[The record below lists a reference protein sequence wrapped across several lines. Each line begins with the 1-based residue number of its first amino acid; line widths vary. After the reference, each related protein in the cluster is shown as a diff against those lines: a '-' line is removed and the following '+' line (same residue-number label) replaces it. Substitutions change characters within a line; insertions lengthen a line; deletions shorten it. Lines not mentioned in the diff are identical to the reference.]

1 MKMISFIST
10 TMAPALDKHDNTTHT
25 PHNSDHST
33 SSKRQLGN
41 PATGNNERGGSAN
54 SPFDDLPVDIDLS
67 ILKDPPPN
75 PLTPDSNYC
84 VALLSLGPPLG
95 RQYLDCLED
104 ASTPQVTASA
114 VMGVL
119 SLILSLGIITRIV
132 SKSIKI
138 QLRVIR

>member
-1 MKMISFIST
+1 
-10 TMAPALDKHDNTTHT
+10 MAPAIDNHNSTTLHPHT
-25 PHNSDHST
+25 PHHSDNSLSN
-33 SSKRQLGN
+33 KRQLGN

-67 ILKDPPPN
+67 ILHQPPPN
-75 PLTPDSNYC
+75 PLTPDSNFC

-95 RQYLDCLED
+95 RQFVDCLED

-119 SLILSLGIITRIV
+119 SILLSFGVIVRIV
-132 SKSIKI
+132 RKSIKI